1 MGAGEAAC
9 FIEIQSKGRS
19 DDAHEEESHNCWTEC
34 TLWRGERWESVYE
47 EGGGECLEITKKIE
61 SANRGP
67 WIRLKRRWAEQSGNG
82 SVPAKMG
89 AGRAEKDGRRWEEIG
104 KMTQRGENERGN
116 ASIRSE

>member
-47 EGGGECLEITKKIE
+47 EGGGV
-61 SANRGP
+61 
-67 WIRLKRRWAEQSGNG
+67 SGNN
-82 SVPAKMG
+82 KEN
-89 AGRAEKDGRRWEEIG
+89 REHQ
-104 KMTQRGENERGN
+104 QRTLN
-116 ASIRSE
+116 